1 MEEQDL
7 IGLRFAHM
15 SREELKAWQDER
27 LPIQVKQAAK
37 SPWYAKKFKEL
48 GINPEDI
55 KSADDITKLPFTTK
69 VDLRESYPAGMLSV
83 DPSEIVRMH
92 TSSGT
97 TGKPTAI
104 MHTKQDVENWSE
116 IMARSLW
123 ASGFT
128 KDYVFQNMSGYGL
141 FSGGLGIHMAAEKL
155 GMWTI
160 PAGAG
165 NTQRQLMLIRDF
177 NVTGVHVT
185 PSYFMHVAE
194 TMIENGE
201 DPRSLPI
208 KRAIC
213 GAEPYTEEFRKRLE
227 FLYDIKVYNNYGL
240 SEMNGPG
247 VGIECLEQNGMH
259 IWEDSYI
266 VEIID
271 PGTLE
276 PVPDG
281 EVGELVLTLL
291 RREGM
296 PILRYRTKDLT
307 YIMPGECPCGM
318 VHKRIAR
325 FVGRSDDMLIVSGVN
340 CFPSQIEEVIMKHK
354 WLGGNYLITL
364 TKENFLDRMTIEVE
378 VNRNEFSGNMDVL
391 KEQKAKL
398 AAELRDTLGFRVILN
413 LVEQG
418 SLPASV
424 GKAKRVVDKRDE

>member
-1 MEEQDL
+1 MEKDVL
-7 IGLRFAHM
+7 GLRFEKM
-15 SREELKAWQDER
+15 TREELNAWQDER

-37 SPWYAKKFKEL
+37 SPYYSQKFKEL

-55 KSADDITKLPFTTK
+55 KSREDIVKLPFTTK
-69 VDLRESYPAGMLSV
+69 DDLRASYPAGMLAV
-83 DPSEIVRMH
+83 DPSEIIRMH

-104 MHTKQDVENWSE
+104 MHTKNDVENWSE
-116 IMARSLW
+116 IMARSMHTC
-123 ASGFT
+123 GFT

-160 PAGAG
+160 PAGTG

-194 TMIENGE
+194 KMIEDGD

-213 GAEPYTEEFRKRLE
+213 GAEPYTEEFRKKLE
-227 FLYDIKVYNNYGL
+227 YLYDIKVYNNYGL

-247 VGIECLEQNGMH
+247 VGIECLEQAGMH
-259 IWEDSYI
+259 IWEDSYLM
-266 VEIID
+266 EIID
-271 PGTLE
+271 PATLK

-307 YIMPGECPCGM
+307 YIIPEPCPCGR
-318 VHKRIAR
+318 VHRRIAR

-364 TKENFLDRMTIEVE
+364 TKENFLDRMLIEVE
-378 VNRNEFSGNMDVL
+378 MNRNAFEGDMDKIVANKERL
-391 KEQKAKL
+391 TREIKEQ
-398 AAELRDTLGFRVILN
+398 LGFNVKVN

-418 SLPASV
+418 SLPVSV
-424 GKAKRVVDKRDE
+424 GKAKRVIDKRGE

>member
-1 MEEQDL
+1 
-7 IGLRFAHM
+7 
-15 SREELKAWQDER
+15 
-27 LPIQVKQAAK
+27 
-37 SPWYAKKFKEL
+37 
-48 GINPEDI
+48 
-55 KSADDITKLPFTTK
+55 
-69 VDLRESYPAGMLSV
+69 
-83 DPSEIVRMH
+83 
-92 TSSGT
+92 
-97 TGKPTAI
+97 
-104 MHTKQDVENWSE
+104 
-116 IMARSLW
+116 
-123 ASGFT
+123 
-128 KDYVFQNMSGYGL
+128 
-141 FSGGLGIHMAAEKL
+141 
-155 GMWTI
+155 
-160 PAGAG
+160 
-165 NTQRQLMLIRDF
+165 
-177 NVTGVHVT
+177 
-185 PSYFMHVAE
+185 
-194 TMIENGE
+194 
-201 DPRSLPI
+201 
-208 KRAIC
+208 
-213 GAEPYTEEFRKRLE
+213 
-227 FLYDIKVYNNYGL
+227 
-240 SEMNGPG
+240 
-247 VGIECLEQNGMH
+247 MH

-391 KEQKAKL
+391 REQKAKL

-418 SLPASV
+418 SLPALV